1 MGQSNISKAF
11 QTTKEA
17 NAILTRAGGIV
28 IKSSFKTAKQIAMLY
43 KDAGFKAFSIG
54 KEVVKTT
61 FELTI
66 NNQKEILKTSG
77 EAIKEAAKSIRETQ
91 EPELKTMTNARAKKA
106 GKKTTKKKTKRA
118 IKKNITIDDLLD

>member
-1 MGQSNISKAF
+1 MAQSNISKVF

-17 NAILTRAGGIV
+17 NAILSKAGGIV
-28 IKSSFKTAKQIAMLY
+28 IKSSFNTAKQIATLY
-43 KDAGFKAFSIG
+43 KDAGFKAFNIG

-77 EAIKEAAKSIRETQ
+77 KAIKEAAKSIRENP
-91 EPELKTMTNARAKKA
+91 EAELKTMTNARVKKTRKKAAKK
-106 GKKTTKKKTKRA
+106 TTKRA